1 MLKTLKATLWN
12 EEIKCPRR
20 IISEIPPPSKKSER
34 VSPESLNWYRP
45 ENVHG
50 YIFMQGSNTK
60 IVHIPNKS
68 ICPVIMF
75 YIFKRSKNTIAGRTV
90 SRNFRNCN

>member
-1 MLKTLKATLWN
+1 MLKTLKVILWN

-20 IISEIPPPSKKSER
+20 IISEILPPPKKK
-34 VSPESLNWYRP
+34 VNGYRP
-45 ENVHG
+45 ENVHE

-68 ICPVIMF
+68 ICPVIIF
-75 YIFKRSKNTIAGRTV
+75 YIFKRSKNTIAGRTA